1 MADQCPNCHDDL
13 EGDGY
18 YSRIHCPNVD
28 QNDYAFEAPDAEP
41 VYCNFND
48 KE

>member
-1 MADQCPNCHDDL
+1 MKDQCPYCHDDL

-28 QNDYAFEAPDAEP
+28 QDDYAQEAPDSNP
-41 VYCNFND
+41 IYCNIY
-48 KE
+48 EEA